1 MWNPPQGQCI
11 LKSMMGTH
19 LANLELEKAISIRWT
34 LRDILGN
41 RLKLSPLQD
50 DELRTL
56 LELGLVEIRDDTPV
70 VTEAGLAALG

>member
-1 MWNPPQGQCI
+1 
-11 LKSMMGTH
+11 MMGTH

-41 RLKLSPLQD
+41 RLKLSPLKD